1 MQMALLEC
9 DSKEALKVCEEKFQ
23 LALATKT
30 AQLQQACD
38 NAIAAHKKTAQE
50 ALDEAVASTRDAVE
64 RTTAKAVEDEWRG
77 KLLAQKVALEEALQQ
92 ACNEVE
98 ARVLQTSV
106 EQHHVALK
114 QWEEAKAAELA
125 KVQSTLRGQ
134 FAQQTHDSEMAL
146 RREKEIAV
154 QAVNDQWAMK
164 LDAELEVQ
172 RNEAQ
177 VQLQAEIHACAESAA
192 KQHEEQM
199 ALVQEESEKLIE
211 KVESAMLQLKK
222 QKEVGDT
229 RCFALEEAED
239 ASFDLQ
245 EELATVKKQHVFRHV
260 MLVHSGMRKLQHLED
275 EVDSKDLEKRTQVAE
290 WQQKLEATTKAMNE
304 RLDNAQAASGKL
316 EQVYGNVYDTLVNYK
331 RDQLVA
337 HRSASNVVTSELS
350 VLQAQIAEVVKTKSE
365 GEDEVQK
372 ALAELGS
379 LEEEIGAIQLMKD
392 GHVNQAQVARKRRM
406 HQEMEA
412 MLEGIETKRTRVRT
426 IETKQQELQSLHK
439 QKEDEM
445 KGLERQLVQILVEQ
459 QKQLLTLVTSV
470 KTTSSSDRSSS
481 VPA

>member
-64 RTTAKAVEDEWRG
+64 RTTAKAVEDEWRE

-164 LDAELEVQ
+164 LDALTSVQ
-172 RNEAQ
+172 Q
-177 VQLQAEIHACAESAA
+177 
-192 KQHEEQM
+192 
-199 ALVQEESEKLIE
+199 
-211 KVESAMLQLKK
+211 
-222 QKEVGDT
+222 
-229 RCFALEEAED
+229 ALEEAED

-275 EVDSKDLEKRTQVAE
+275 EVDS
-290 WQQKLEATTKAMNE
+290 
-304 RLDNAQAASGKL
+304 
-316 EQVYGNVYDTLVNYK
+316 VYGNVYDTLVNYK